1 VKQNFVGDFPVK
13 INHNIS
19 MTKIWSNRTMEKSNF
34 KPIYIVIWG
43 AISVHLNQA
52 IALIYSSN
60 ASGATDMTAILQW
73 IPIEYAPAVLISA
86 SCMAFIGLLDM
97 GLPWYT
103 KLTLLVLQ
111 QALIAL
117 AVSGV
122 VMAIYSNAYADGTMK
137 PGIHIYVD
145 QLWLI
150 AYFIAHIYAVERRSS
165 TP

>member
-1 VKQNFVGDFPVK
+1 
-13 INHNIS
+13 
-19 MTKIWSNRTMEKSNF
+19 MEKSNF
-34 KPIYIVIWG
+34 QPIYVVIWG
-43 AISVHLNQA
+43 ALIVHLNQA
-52 IALIYSSN
+52 IALIYSSS
-60 ASGATDMTAILQW
+60 AGGATDMTAILQW

-103 KLTLLVLQ
+103 KLALLALQ
-111 QALIAL
+111 QSLIAL

-122 VMAIYSNAYADGTMK
+122 ITAIYSNAYADGTMK

-150 AYFIAHIYAVERRSS
+150 AYFVVHIYAVERRSS
-165 TP
+165 TS